1 MTRVLSLAVS
11 STITLQTIAL
21 VTSRQVSTISLD
33 AGVGEALVDVDV
45 AGRTLEAG
53 ALAVTLERV
62 EQVGAPARVARV
74 GVALVDLVLAVLS
87 RVTGRANAFVVL
99 KFKVK

>member
-1 MTRVLSLAVS
+1 LTRVLSLAVGS
-11 STITLQTIAL
+11 AITLQTIAL

-62 EQVGAPARVARV
+62 EQVGAAARVARV
-74 GVALVDLVLAVLS
+74 GVTFVDLVLAVLS
-87 RVTGRANAFVVL
+87 RVTGRTNAFVVL
-99 KFKVK
+99 K

>member
-1 MTRVLSLAVS
+1 LTRVLSLAVS
-11 STITLQTIAL
+11 SAITLQTIAL
-21 VTSRQVSTISLD
+21 VTSGQVCTVSLD
-33 AGVGEALVDVDV
+33 AGVGEALIDVDV

-62 EQVGAPARVARV
+62 EQVGAAASVARV
-74 GVALVDLVLAVLS
+74 GVTFVDLVLAVLS

-99 KFKVK
+99 K